1 MDKLDDAQ
9 VKKVAIGAA
18 GVTLALGAL
27 LYMTRPAKKA
37 EEKFEFEKNDQ
48 GKFIVTKKTASRIFA
63 MIMDI

>member
-1 MDKLDDAQ
+1 M
-9 VKKVAIGAA
+9 VSSS
-18 GVTLALGAL
+18 VT
-27 LYMTRPAKKA
+27 TAKKA